1 VPTCAYVPYVPHVPS
16 AVPVELRV
24 ADARRSCAP
33 VAARPDPPSVPLLKE
48 TLTVV
53 EVEYRLP
60 VPTRPVA
67 STDPPDGP
75 VASLITENVLAF
87 VAVED
92 ALFVAVTDSA
102 PGDALAPFADQLY
115 DVRNVV
121 PEFGVVTFPPP
132 LNPPSAGNAT
142 CATPDRASLA
152 DESTVKLPDDAG
164 L

>member
-1 VPTCAYVPYVPHVPS
+1 MP
-16 AVPVELRV
+16 L
-24 ADARRSCAP
+24 ARA
-33 VAARPDPPSVPLLKE
+33 
-48 TLTVV
+48 TLSVV

-67 STDPPDGP
+67 STEPPDGA

-87 VAVED
+87 VAVAV
-92 ALFVAVTDSA
+92 ALLVALTDCA
-102 PGDALAPFADQLY
+102 PGDTLAPLADQLY
-115 DVRNVV
+115 VVRNVV

-132 LNPPSAGNAT
+132 LKPPIAGNAT
-142 CATPDRASLA
+142 CATPDRVSLA